1 MREAV
6 DAMATVVLAQYS
18 TAPALMLCL
27 SLILAV
33 PVLVLAGGIVRPL
46 SRVWGAGSAPA
57 RLAKAC
63 PSWPSEAWLEVDT
76 AGSIP
81 RVSIGNGLVRIGR
94 EQDNEVC
101 LSDDSVHRYHAAIER
116 DGDAA
121 ILLTDLSS
129 RDGNGIRVNGRRVTA
144 AHLADGDMIG
154 LGKASL
160 KFHSIPLAA
169 AILPATAERH
179 TR

>member
-46 SRVWGAGSAPA
+46 ARALRAGSAPA
-57 RLAKAC
+57 RFAKAC
-63 PSWPSEAWLEVDT
+63 PSWPSEAWLEVGA
-76 AGSIP
+76 AGSLP

-94 EQDNEVC
+94 ERDNDVC
-101 LSDDSVHRYHAAIER
+101 LADDSVHRYHAVIER
-116 DGDAA
+116 DRDAG

-129 RDGNGIRVNGRRVTA
+129 RDGNGIRINGRRVA
-144 AHLADGDMIG
+144 AARLADGDTIG

-160 KFHSIPLAA
+160 KFHSMPLAA

-179 TR
+179 LD